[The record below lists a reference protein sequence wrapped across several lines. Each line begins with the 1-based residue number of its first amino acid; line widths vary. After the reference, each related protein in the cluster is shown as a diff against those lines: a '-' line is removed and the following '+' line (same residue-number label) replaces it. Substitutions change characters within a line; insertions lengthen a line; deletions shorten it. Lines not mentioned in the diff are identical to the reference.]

1 MSRSIVSS
9 KYQIVIPKDVRE
21 SASVEVGQE
30 MEIVAKGGV
39 ITLVPVRD
47 LESMRGF
54 LKGMKVTRLREKK
67 DRL

>member
-1 MSRSIVSS
+1 MSRSIVSP

-21 SASVEVGQE
+21 SAGVEVGQE
-30 MEIVAKGGV
+30 MEVVAKGGV
-39 ITLVPVRD
+39 ITFVPVRD

-54 LKGMKVTRLREKK
+54 LKGMKATGLREKK